1 MHNPFDLSD
10 RRAVV
15 TGVSNGIGAAITIA
29 FARAGADVAGL
40 YRSDTEGANRTARS
54 IEAFGRRAL
63 LVKGD
68 SGDHA
73 TVEALAER
81 AENELGPLDIWV
93 NNAAR
98 LMVKPFLETKDED
111 WHGLLAANL
120 HGYFY
125 GCHAASRRMVPRGGG
140 RIINVTSAADI
151 LVISGM
157 VAYITAKGGI
167 VAMTKTLALELAPH
181 GVTVNAVA
189 PGAIETP
196 LNTVA
201 WDDEVRKTYCHRI
214 ALGRVGL
221 PEEVADTVVFLAS
234 DASRYLTG
242 QEIVVDGG
250 LTINGNVGHAAT

>member
-1 MHNPFDLSD
+1 MNSPFDLSD

-15 TGVSNGIGAAITIA
+15 TGVSNGIGAAIAIA

-40 YRSDTEGANRTARS
+40 YRSDTDGAQRTVES
-54 IEAFGRRAL
+54 VEAFGRRAL
-63 LVKGD
+63 FIKGD
-68 SGDHA
+68 AGDHA
-73 TVEALAER
+73 TIEALADR
-81 AENELGPLDIWV
+81 AEAELGPLDIWV
-93 NNAAR
+93 NNAAA
-98 LMVKPFLETKDED
+98 LMVKPFLQTTTDD

-125 GCHAASRRMVPRGGG
+125 GCLAASSRMASRETG
-140 RIINVTSAADI
+140 RIINITSAADI

-167 VAMTKTLALELAPH
+167 VAMTKTLALELAQY
-181 GVTVNAVA
+181 GITVNAVA

-196 LNTVA
+196 LNTLA
-201 WDDEVRKTYCHRI
+201 WDDEVRNTYRHRV

>member
-1 MHNPFDLSD
+1 
-10 RRAVV
+10 
-15 TGVSNGIGAAITIA
+15 
-29 FARAGADVAGL
+29 
-40 YRSDTEGANRTARS
+40 
-54 IEAFGRRAL
+54 